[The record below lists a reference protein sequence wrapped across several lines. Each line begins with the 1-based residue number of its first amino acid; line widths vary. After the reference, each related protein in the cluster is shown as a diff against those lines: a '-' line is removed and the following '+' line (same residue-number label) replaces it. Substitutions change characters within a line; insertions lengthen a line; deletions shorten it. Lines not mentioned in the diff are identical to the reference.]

1 LQKYKHLSLE
11 EREWIF
17 AWLTSG
23 KSLREIARRLNRN
36 VGTISREVKR
46 NTKYG
51 KKYIPCVAQR
61 RYERVTVKQR
71 SKAPLKS
78 PEVFLYVREH
88 LRAPYHWTPGQIA
101 GRLSRDTKGRLH
113 ISAECIYQYI
123 YSKKNQKE
131 RLWKYLVCGKKKR
144 MTKNGR
150 KVRNVGKVPTAV
162 SITKRPR
169 YIEKRV
175 QVGHWETDDME
186 GTKSSK
192 AALSVS
198 RERATRYTRLVKIVN
213 QTKVV
218 KTAAVVESLGIFPP
232 PFLRTITQDN
242 GKENYGHE
250 ETALQLG
257 TKMYFCHAYT
267 SCEKGGVERAI
278 KDIRR
283 FIPKRTPL
291 TGVSKQKIEYI
302 EWWLNNRPMKCLGYM
317 TPHEKMEQLKIKLTS
332 A

>member
-1 LQKYKHLSLE
+1 MQKYKHLSLE

-23 KSLREIARRLNRN
+23 KSLREVARRLNRN

-51 KKYIPCVAQR
+51 KTYMPCVAQR
-61 RYERVTVKQR
+61 RYERVTVQQR

-78 PEVFLYVREH
+78 PEVFLYVRQH
-88 LRAPYHWTPGQIA
+88 LRAPYHLTPGQIS
-101 GRLSRDTKGRLH
+101 GRLSVETKNRLH

-123 YSKKNQKE
+123 YVKKNRKE
-131 RLWKYLVCGKKKR
+131 RLWRYLVCGRKTR
-144 MTKNGR
+144 MVKNGR
-150 KVRNVGKVPTAV
+150 KKRNVGKVPNAV
-162 SITKRPR
+162 SIDKRSQ
-169 YIEKRV
+169 YIEKRK

-186 GTKSSK
+186 GSKSSK

-198 RERATRYTRLVKIVN
+198 RERATRYTRLVKMVN

-218 KTAAVVESLGIFPP
+218 KTAAVVESLNMFSR

-250 ETALQLG
+250 QTALQLG

-283 FIPKRTPL
+283 FIPKGTPL
-291 TGVSKQKIEYI
+291 TKVSRQKIEYV

-317 TPHEKMEQLKIKLTS
+317 TPHEKMEQLKTKLAST
-332 A
+332 

>member
-1 LQKYKHLSLE
+1 M
-11 EREWIF
+11 
-17 AWLTSG
+17 
-23 KSLREIARRLNRN
+23 SLREIGRRLKRDHY
-36 VGTISREVKR
+36 TISREIKR

-51 KKYIPCVAQR
+51 TEYLPCHAQR
-61 RYERVTVKQR
+61 RYERITTKQR

-78 PEVFLYVREH
+78 PAVYLYVREH
-88 LRAPYHWTPGQIA
+88 LRAPYHWTPGLIA
-101 GRLSRDTKGRLH
+101 GRLSVETKNPLH

-123 YSKKNQKE
+123 YAKKNRKE
-131 RLWKYLVCGKKKR
+131 RLWKYLVCGRKMR
-144 MTKNGR
+144 MVKNGR
-150 KVRNVGKVPTAV
+150 KKRNVGKVPNAV
-162 SITKRPR
+162 SIAKRSQ
-169 YIEKRV
+169 YIEKRK

-198 RERATRYTRLVKIVN
+198 RERTTRYTKLVKMVN

-218 KTAAVVESLGIFPP
+218 KTDAVVESLEMFSEPL
-232 PFLRTITQDN
+232 LRTITQDN

-250 ETALQLG
+250 QTAQQLG

-283 FIPKRTPL
+283 FIPKGTPL
-291 TGVSKQKIEYI
+291 TRVSKQKIEYV
-302 EWWLNNRPMKCLGYM
+302 EWWLNNRPMSCLGYM
-317 TPHEKMEQLKIKLTS
+317 TPHEKMEQLKTKLAST
-332 A
+332 